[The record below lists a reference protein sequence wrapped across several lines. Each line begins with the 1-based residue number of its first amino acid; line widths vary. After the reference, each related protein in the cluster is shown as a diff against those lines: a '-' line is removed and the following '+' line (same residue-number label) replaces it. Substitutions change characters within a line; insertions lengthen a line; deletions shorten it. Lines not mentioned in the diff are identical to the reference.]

1 MGVKYI
7 KPKKMNYPLELRESD
22 INRIVGVINEELD
35 QEWVSEEEMEAFQDQ
50 MFDIIA
56 AKTQTH
62 EGSLILQ

>member
-35 QEWVSEEEMEAFQDQ
+35 QEWVSDEEMEAFQDQ